1 MVLYFFIG
9 SKGAVLCDREME
21 TEVEW
26 ISETVKYYHNFK
38 APLISLFPNKKVL
51 VYFEEPL
58 HYWVLPDLEK
68 LTEKA
73 KENIRK
79 YLSRI
84 EEAANCGMV
93 KIYIDKD
100 LEYLDSN
107 RVKIN
112 NPKEIKV
119 EELKRLF

>member
-1 MVLYFFIG
+1 MALCFFVG
-9 SKGAVLCDREME
+9 SKGVILYDREME

-26 ISETVKYYHNFK
+26 INEIVRYYHNFN